1 MTPLERVEDE
11 ALVEAL
17 LLSEGEPMTVEEI
30 AGRLPPGANVMAALT
45 GLSTAYAGRAIQVV
59 EVAGGWTLRTRPEAS
74 GLCRAMLAKP
84 VRLSKAAQETLAV
97 IACFQPVTRPEI
109 ERVRGVA
116 LAKGTLDILIWS
128 GFVRPGAR
136 RQTPGNPLTFV
147 TTEAFLR
154 QYSLAGLDELPGMDR
169 MREQKL
175 LDVAPDVG
183 ALAQAAESAL
193 SEES

>member
-17 LLSEGEPMTVEEI
+17 LLSEGEPMTADEI
-30 AGRLPPGANVMAALT
+30 AGRLPPGANVMAALA
-45 GLSTAYAGRAIQVV
+45 GLSAAYAGRAIQVV
-59 EVAGGWTLRTRPEAS
+59 EVVGGWTLRTRPETS
-74 GLCRAMLAKP
+74 GLCRTMLAKP

-97 IACFQPVTRPEI
+97 IAYFQPVTRPEI
-109 ERVRGVA
+109 ERVRGVT

-175 LDVAPDVG
+175 LDIAPDVG

-193 SEES
+193 PE